1 MPQLRPNLQQTLWE
15 IPAIV
20 LAIFLALAVDNCN
33 ENRKEKALAQKALEA
48 IVLEIQGNRA
58 ELESNLADNE
68 LKRKQM
74 QATRD
79 SLIALGEGGNV
90 SVSIGYNQILMSNG
104 AWEMAKLSGAI
115 RRFEPRTIQNLSE
128 LYHLQDM
135 YINLGN
141 EYFRQ
146 LASIGFHQSRA
157 ELPRLDASLN
167 LIKMADSVGKSAMK
181 GYDAFLEDHR
191 EIAARL
197 EKNSKK

>member
-1 MPQLRPNLQQTLWE
+1 MYQLRPNLRQVLWE

-58 ELESNLADNE
+58 ELGSNLADNE

-74 QATRD
+74 QDTRD
-79 SLIALGEGGNV
+79 SLIALGEEAKV

-146 LASIGFHQSRA
+146 LASISFHQSRA

-167 LIKMADSVGKSAMK
+167 LIKMADSMGKSAMN
-181 GYDAFLEDHR
+181 GYGAFLKDHR
-191 EIAARL
+191 EIVAGL
-197 EKNSKK
+197 KKNSKE